1 MKLKQ
6 AIKILKDHN
15 TWRRFDGVSDLP
27 IESDPKMAH
36 PRDLGIAIDTVV
48 SHFESKNI
56 VNNCLACGT
65 KIEHTKSFCDV
76 CHCRGNE
83 AYRE

>member
-27 IESDPKMAH
+27 IESYPSMSA
-36 PRDLGIAIDTVV
+36 PRELGIAIDTVV
-48 SHFESKNI
+48 NHFESKKTDNK
-56 VNNCLACGT
+56 CLACGT

-76 CHCRGNE
+76 CHCRGNK